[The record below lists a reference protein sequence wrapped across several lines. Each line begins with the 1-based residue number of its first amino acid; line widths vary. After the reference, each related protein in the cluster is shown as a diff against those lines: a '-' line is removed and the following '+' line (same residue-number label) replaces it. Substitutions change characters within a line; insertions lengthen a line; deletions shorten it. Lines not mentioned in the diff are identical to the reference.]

1 MRGLRCQRFT
11 QWRTRACGLP
21 HSVSRLSTL
30 PWLGFLPPGA
40 WSPRRIYSS
49 GVACPAAPRPRE
61 TSPCHS
67 CTAPLSPAGESPRVT
82 GADTTKGSPSSKACL
97 GSPPPPPPIYYTTSG
112 SASHCHLATRE
123 NQDPPLSTSCLPFP
137 TQMESATKPTSCA
150 TLDITL
156 PLFPRDGPLPFLS
169 LPIPSISH
177 PLSCCTGDR
186 GDAEKGTD
194 RLMGLAH
201 EPDITMRM
209 TGGSRIFSPPKV
221 PQTIQVQSALN

>member
-156 PLFPRDGPLPFLS
+156 PLFPRDSPLCCDTLPFSLEIQGPPQMLFRTGLGTVALDVHLS
-169 LPIPSISH
+169 APF
-177 PLSCCTGDR
+177 CD
-186 GDAEKGTD
+186 KTD
-194 RLMGLAH
+194 LDHTRVRLMQGRVH
-201 EPDITMRM
+201 
-209 TGGSRIFSPPKV
+209 GS
-221 PQTIQVQSALN
+221 LN

>member
-1 MRGLRCQRFT
+1 M
-11 QWRTRACGLP
+11 A
-21 HSVSRLSTL
+21 SRILFLDSSTL

-40 WSPRRIYSS
+40 WSPRGSTVSIYLS
-49 GVACPAAPRPRE
+49 GVACPAAPRPWE

-67 CTAPLSPAGESPRVT
+67 CTAPLSPAGESPSVM

-97 GSPPPPPPIYYTTSG
+97 RSPPPLPPIYYTPSG
-112 SASHCHLATRE
+112 SASHCHLATKE
-123 NQDPPLSTSCLPFP
+123 NQDPPLSTSYLPFP
-137 TQMESATKPTSCA
+137 TQMESATKPPSRS

-186 GDAEKGTD
+186 EEAEKGTD
-194 RLMGLAH
+194 RPMGLAH
-201 EPDITMRM
+201 EPDTRMRM

-221 PQTIQVQSALN
+221 PQTTQVRSVPN